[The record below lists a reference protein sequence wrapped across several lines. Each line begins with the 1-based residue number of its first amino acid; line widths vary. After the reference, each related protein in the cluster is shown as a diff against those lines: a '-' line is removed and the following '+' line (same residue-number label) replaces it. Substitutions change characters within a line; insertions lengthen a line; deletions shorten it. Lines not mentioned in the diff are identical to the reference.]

1 MPVDSE
7 ADLKVLAAWMYY
19 DEGLTHEK
27 IAQRLGLSRVAVTR
41 LLQKARREGIVQIQ
55 ITRPLPVQYR
65 LARQLEET
73 FGLKRAI
80 VVRSDPEQRGAL
92 DALGMA
98 GAQYLHS
105 LLFPGCRLGV
115 AWSETVRRIIP
126 YVQRPK
132 QPLQGT
138 INELVGTR
146 TVQTNPFSVSGAL
159 ASALGMPLETL
170 PVPVVVQS
178 PAARDAILS
187 EASIRTA
194 MEHARQCDI
203 AFVGLG
209 DVGPECTLI
218 RTGHLTA
225 ETVEEYRRR
234 GAVGDILLRF
244 YDCNGQYVPGP
255 LESCIISLE
264 WSDILQL
271 PHVVAMVAGARK
283 VEAILGALRGRLVH
297 SLITD
302 TDTARQILGKAGA
315 S

>member
-1 MPVDSE
+1 MQVHSE
-7 ADLKVLAAWMYY
+7 ADLKVLVAWMYY

-27 IAQRLGLSRVAVTR
+27 IAQRLGMSRVAVTR

-55 ITRPLPVQYR
+55 ITRPLPVQFR
-65 LARQLEET
+65 MARQLEEA

-80 VVRSDPEQRGAL
+80 VVRSYPEHRVTL
-92 DALGMA
+92 DALGGA
-98 GAQYLHS
+98 GAQYLQS

-126 YVQRPK
+126 YVQQVK
-132 QPLQGT
+132 QPVQGT

-146 TVQTNPFSVSGAL
+146 TVQTNPFSVSGQL

-203 AFVGLG
+203 AIVGLG
-209 DVGPECTLI
+209 DVGPECTLV

-225 ETVEEYRRR
+225 ESVAEFRER
-234 GAVGDILLRF
+234 GAVGDILMRF
-244 YDCNGQYVPGP
+244 YDQNGEYVPGP

-264 WSDILQL
+264 WEDIKRL
-271 PHVVAMVAGARK
+271 PHIIAMAAGPRK
-283 VEAILGALRGRLVH
+283 VDAILGALRGRLIH

-302 TDTARQILGKAGA
+302 TDTARQVLEKAGV